1 MVKVTFQSRNGVY
14 WAVCESVSRIQ
25 GSGFLLD
32 SLQKDSS
39 GGGPYPWAKVP
50 EGWEIM
56 FVEEA

>member
-39 GGGPYPWAKVP
+39 GGGPHPWSKTP
-50 EGWEIM
+50 KSWKIM